1 MLDVLYVLSVEIMD
15 SRTVVGRETR
25 TLSAPVVVTVTTAT
39 ATVVLPT
46 PTAVFSG
53 TDMEHT
59 LPLSLSPLY
68 SRTPMGT
75 PVVEE
80 WAKNVARLDLPK

>member
-1 MLDVLYVLSVEIMD
+1 MLSVDIID
-15 SRTVVGRETR
+15 SRTVVGSETR
-25 TLSAPVVVTVTTAT
+25 TFTAPVVVTVTTAT

-59 LPLSLSPLY
+59 LPLRLSPLY
-68 SRTPMGT
+68 SRTPIGT

-80 WAKNVARLDLPK
+80 CAKNVARLDLPK